1 LKSLK
6 LPLKDRAVLK
16 NFKAGELVF
25 VDGVIYTARDRVHD
39 LISKGRGK
47 WPFELKNNAIFYCGP
62 TPKPKGRNFGSCGP
76 TTSSRMDSYT
86 PALYKKGLAA
96 TIGKGPRSPE
106 VIESIKKY
114 GGVYLVAYGG
124 CGALYAETVR
134 EAEPAGFKDLG
145 PQAVYK
151 ITVSGFPAVVGID
164 SRGGNV
170 FKR

>member
-62 TPKPKGRNFGSCGP
+62 TPKPKGRNFGS
-76 TTSSRMDSYT
+76 
-86 PALYKKGLAA
+86 
-96 TIGKGPRSPE
+96 
-106 VIESIKKY
+106 IKKY